1 MKRLILHLMISFCTI
16 FLSSQSIEIPYYT
29 GEIIEREF
37 YTLKYN
43 EKFEQAEW
51 VAYELTRDEVL
62 GSTKRKDTFKADPSI
77 NTGSAT
83 LYDYKGS
90 GYDRGHLAPAA
101 DMKMSSKSM
110 SESFYMSNM
119 SPQAP
124 GFNRGIWSL
133 LESYVRTWAY
143 ENESL
148 YIVTGPVLT
157 KDNYPT
163 IGSNNVAIPEYY
175 YKVILDFEGDEIKAI
190 GFILPNK
197 KSSKK
202 LVDYAVTVDEVEEF
216 TGIDFFHQLE
226 DNYEYALESVV
237 DVDEWSFK
245 QFHAPESEI
254 RTDSGVTKTNM
265 PYWITTTNK
274 RHNSSCR
281 YYENT
286 KNGYHSDEPI
296 GEACSICG
304 G

>member
-1 MKRLILHLMISFCTI
+1 MKRLLLAIIISLSTV
-16 FLSSQSIEIPYYT
+16 FLYSQSMEIPFYN
-29 GEIIEREF
+29 GEIIEKEY

-62 GSTKRKDTFKADPSI
+62 GPTKRKDTFKADPSI
-77 NTGSAT
+77 DTGSAT
-83 LYDYKGS
+83 LDDYKGS

-110 SESFYMSNM
+110 SDSFYMSNM

-143 ENESL
+143 ENESI
-148 YIVTGPVLT
+148 YVVTGPVLT
-157 KDNYPT
+157 NNGYPT
-163 IGSNNVAIPEYY
+163 IGNNEVAIPEYY
-175 YKVILDFEGDEIKAI
+175 FKVILDIIGDEIKAI
-190 GFILPNK
+190 GFILPNE
-197 KSSKK
+197 KSSQK
-202 LVDYAVTVDEVEEF
+202 LEEYAVTIDEVEDF
-216 TGIDFFHQLE
+216 TGLDFFHLLE
-226 DNYEYALESVV
+226 DNYEYALESVI
-237 DVDEWSFK
+237 DVGEWNFK
-245 QFHAPESEI
+245 QFFAPKSEI
-254 RTDSGVTKTNM
+254 TEVTNNDI

-274 RHNSSCR
+274 RHNNSCR

-286 KNGYHSDEPI
+286 KNGYYSDELI
-296 GEACSICG
+296 GDTCSICG